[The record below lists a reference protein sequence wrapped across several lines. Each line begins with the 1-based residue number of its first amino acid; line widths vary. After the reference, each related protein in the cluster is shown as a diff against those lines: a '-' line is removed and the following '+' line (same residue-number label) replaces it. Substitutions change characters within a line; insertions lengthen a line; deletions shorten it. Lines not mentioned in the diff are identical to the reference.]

1 MTTIAVNSRGLAWRS
16 LLLEAR
22 CEFLRMLRT
31 PGFVVPTLLFPL
43 MFYLLFGVLLGG
55 NAKSGYDASRYLLA
69 SYCVFGVMSPGLFG
83 FGVVVA
89 LERERGL
96 LRLKRALPMPP
107 QNYLLAKLA
116 MAMVFAAVIFVA
128 LGLLAVMVGGV
139 HLAAMQWLQLAMT
152 TVLGV
157 LPFCALGLLIGTLV
171 GAQGAPAVVNL
182 IYLPMAFLA
191 GVAIPLFAMP
201 AVVQNLAP
209 IWPAYHLSQL
219 AHAAIGQPAV
229 GEAWQHVGVLAAFA
243 LVCFAIARRRLAR
256 AE

>member
-1 MTTIAVNSRGLAWRS
+1 MDAALDTRPSPWRS
-16 LLLEAR
+16 LALEAR
-22 CEFLRMLRT
+22 CEFLRLLRT

-43 MFYLLFGVLLGG
+43 MFYLLFGVLLAGG
-55 NAKSGYDASRYLLA
+55 KSSYDAARYLLA

-116 MAMVFAAVIFVA
+116 MAMLFALVIFV
-128 LGLLAVMVGGV
+128 LLALFASVFGGV
-139 HLAAMQWLQLAMT
+139 RLEAAQWLALLAT
-152 TVLGV
+152 AVLGV
-157 LPFCALGLLIGTLV
+157 PPFCALGLLIGTYAT
-171 GAQGAPAVVNL
+171 GQGAPAVVNL

-201 AVVQNLAP
+201 AVVQDLAP

-219 AHAAIGQPAV
+219 AHAAVGQAMQ
-229 GEAWQHVGVLAAFA
+229 GSAMQHVAVLAGFA
-243 LVCFAIARRRLAR
+243 ALCFGIARRRLMR
-256 AE
+256 GE

>member
-1 MTTIAVNSRGLAWRS
+1 M
-16 LLLEAR
+16 EAR
-22 CEFLRMLRT
+22 CEFLRLLRT

-55 NAKSGYDASRYLLA
+55 AKAHYDAARYLLA

-116 MAMVFAAVIFVA
+116 MAMMFAAVIFVLLA
-128 LGLLAVMVGGV
+128 LIASLLGGVRLEATQWLGLMLTA
-139 HLAAMQWLQLAMT
+139 
-152 TVLGV
+152 VLGV
-157 LPFCALGLLIGTLV
+157 LPFCALGLLVGTYAT
-171 GAQGAPAVVNL
+171 GQGAPAVVNL

-201 AVVQNLAP
+201 VLVQQLAP
-209 IWPAYHLSQL
+209 LWPAYHLSQL
-219 AHAAIGQPAV
+219 SHAAIGQPAQ
-229 GEAWQHVGVLAAFA
+229 GSALQHVAVLLAFA
-243 LVCFAIARRRLAR
+243 LLCFGLALRRLAR
-256 AE
+256 GE